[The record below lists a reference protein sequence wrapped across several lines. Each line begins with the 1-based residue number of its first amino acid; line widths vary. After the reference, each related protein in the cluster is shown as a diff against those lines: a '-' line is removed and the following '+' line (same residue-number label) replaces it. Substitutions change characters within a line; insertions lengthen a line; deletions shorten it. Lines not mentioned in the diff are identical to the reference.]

1 MGHLSGLGSSV
12 GLWGREVGAWGRN
25 RYKTVKTRQDTP
37 LHLTFGRVEE
47 AEMVGPGAVVAVER
61 RLGDE

>member
-1 MGHLSGLGSSV
+1 M
-12 GLWGREVGAWGRN
+12 WGREVGAWGRN